1 MEDIDPDEAKNL
13 IYVLENDVTDLEL
26 NFTIDTEMVGTIK
39 NIELIP
45 DGTNIIVNEENKK

>member
-1 MEDIDPDEAKNL
+1 M

-26 NFTIDTEMVGTIK
+26 NFTIDTEMLGTIK

-45 DGTNIIVNEENKK
+45 DGANIIVNEENKK